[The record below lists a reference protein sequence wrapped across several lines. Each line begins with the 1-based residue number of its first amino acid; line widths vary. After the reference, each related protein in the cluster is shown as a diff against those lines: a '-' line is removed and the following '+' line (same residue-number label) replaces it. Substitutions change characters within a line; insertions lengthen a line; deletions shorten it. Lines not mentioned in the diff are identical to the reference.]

1 MSNSRLEPLHCTRNA
16 FFDVMTTA
24 HNHFFL
30 NRDMEAIRSLSNQVV
45 TDKEM
50 MGIMNPP
57 AFRYLSITYRRVRSR
72 GGTDKTA
79 SGRIT
84 SYMASSTVVSFNRSV

>member
-1 MSNSRLEPLHCTRNA
+1 
-16 FFDVMTTA
+16 
-24 HNHFFL
+24 
-30 NRDMEAIRSLSNQVV
+30 MEAIRSLSNQVV
-45 TDKEM
+45 ADKEM